1 MTLSQLHRS
10 QHAFLVFHNIPDMLH
25 EKPDPKGSQP
35 PGSKETQK
43 KNKSGNTRP
52 KGGNRRNK
60 GEKPGQKYG
69 PSLSGLKGQF
79 EVDLCPLK
87 WARKTR

>member
-1 MTLSQLHRS
+1 
-10 QHAFLVFHNIPDMLH
+10 MLH

-43 KNKSGNTRP
+43 KTRAEIP
-52 KGGNRRNK
+52 VQKGGNRRNK

-87 WARKTR
+87 MGQEDTIALFTPDYTFA